1 MALKLSVSSESWP
14 LAKPF
19 TISRGTKTAAD
30 VAVVELISET
40 GTRGWA
46 ECVPY
51 PRYGETVEGV
61 IEDIKAIADKIAG
74 GMGRVELSQTMGAG
88 AARNA
93 IDCALWDLEAK
104 QAGKRVW
111 EIANL
116 PTPQPTITA
125 ETIGIASPENMGL
138 AARELAHAPL
148 LKVKLDTEKVITRMA
163 AIRENAPASR
173 LIIDPNESWSF
184 ELLRDVAQSLADL
197 GVEMIEQPLP
207 AEGDSALAG
216 FDSPVPLCADESCHT
231 VERLSELKDRY
242 QMINIKL
249 DKTGGLTEAIK
260 LAQGG
265 HDLGFGI
272 MIGCM
277 VGTSLA
283 MAPATLLSSY
293 ARFVDLD
300 GPLLMK
306 KDREYGLDFTNGK
319 VSPPEMELWG

>member
-1 MALKLSVSSESWP
+1 MQIRDVRSESWL

-30 VAVVELISET
+30 VVVVELT
-40 GTRGWA
+40 DDNGHQGWA

-51 PRYGETVEGV
+51 PRYNESIDGV
-61 IEDIKAIADKIAG
+61 IAQIKEYAHITD
-74 GMGRVELSQTMGAG
+74 RDELRRSMPSG

-93 IDCALWDLEAK
+93 LDCALWDLSAK

-111 EIANL
+111 ELASL
-116 PTPQPTITA
+116 PVPEPTITA
-125 ETIGIASPENMGL
+125 ETLSIGDPDQMGD
-138 AARELAHAPL
+138 AARDLKDAPL
-148 LKVKLDTEKVITRMA
+148 IKAKLNRDMIITRMA
-163 AIRENAPASR
+163 AVRDAAPAAR
-173 LIIDPNESWSF
+173 LIIDPNESWDMDT
-184 ELLRDVAQSLADL
+184 LREVAAPLADL

-207 AEGDSALAG
+207 ATDDHGLA
-216 FDSPVPLCADESCHT
+216 DYDCPVDLCADESCHT
-231 VERLSELKDRY
+231 ADTLPDLKSRY

-249 DKTGGLTEAIK
+249 DKTGGLTEAIS
-260 LAQGG
+260 LAQAG
-265 HDLGFGI
+265 HKLGFGI

-283 MAPATLLSSY
+283 MAPATLLSPY

-306 KDREYGLDFTNGK
+306 TDRENGLEFNQGY
-319 VSPPEMELWG
+319 VSPPTPALWG

>member
-1 MALKLSVSSESWP
+1 MTLNLTTYTESWL

-30 VAVVELISET
+30 VVVVEIT
-40 GTRGWA
+40 DKNGIKGWA

-51 PRYGETVEGV
+51 PRYGESIDGV
-61 IEDIKAIADKIAG
+61 IAEIEAYSG
-74 GMGRVELSQTMGAG
+74 ELNRNTLNQKMPSG

-104 QAGKRVW
+104 QSGKRVW
-111 EIANL
+111 DLAGL
-116 PTPQPTITA
+116 PEPQPTITA
-125 ETIGIASPENMGL
+125 ETIGIGEPDAMAE
-138 AARELAHAPL
+138 AARELSHAPL
-148 LKVKLDTEKVITRMA
+148 LKVKLNTEMVITRMA
-163 AIRENAPASR
+163 AIRENAPAAR
-173 LIIDPNESWSF
+173 LIIDPNESWTLD
-184 ELLRDVAQSLADL
+184 LLKDVAGPLADL
-197 GVEMIEQPLP
+197 GVEMIEQPL
-207 AEGDSALAG
+207 AAGEDHVLAG

-231 VERLSELKDRY
+231 VDKLPELKDRY

-249 DKTGGLTEAIK
+249 DKTGGLTEAIQ

-265 HDLGFGI
+265 HKLGFGI

-283 MAPATLLSSY
+283 MAPATLLAPY
-293 ARFVDLD
+293 AKFVDLD

-306 KDREYGLDFTNGK
+306 KDRDNGLDFTDGK
-319 VSPPEMELWG
+319 AHPPTSALWG